1 MMLSSFNNK
10 EGKILDVQIEDY
22 AGVAFRGFIEGFYG
36 GWDYASRAS
45 LMRFARDVKDEQ
57 LCLRIKDR
65 CISYIKME

>member
-36 GWDYASRAS
+36 GWDYASRGLTINIS
-45 LMRFARDVKDEQ
+45 LHLKPITSNGKTFMP
-57 LCLRIKDR
+57 L
-65 CISYIKME
+65 

>member
-1 MMLSSFNNK
+1 MLSSLIIK

-36 GWDYASRAS
+36 GWDYASVQSDA
-45 LMRFARDVKDEQ
+45 FCKNVKMNNYV
-57 LCLRIKDR
+57 LRIKDR